1 MTFAGLV
8 LHNLNRR
15 RLRSVVTAI
24 AVMLGVTAVLA
35 LGVLTSSLRR
45 SAVAVLRTG
54 NADFSVSQRG
64 ASDILYSALDRGQVD
79 AVAKTPGVDSAVGVF
94 VKTAHLSRSHP
105 FFVEFGV
112 DPKDEAAYGIKVLQ
126 GRSPS
131 ADATDEIMLGW
142 RAAKDLHAPVGTK
155 LKIEER
161 VFKVVGIM
169 STGNV
174 FGDASG
180 MFPITEL
187 QAWHRQPGVYTLVFV
202 QAKPSTNIS
211 ALRKRIEA
219 DNPQLATAA
228 SEKDYGQVDR
238 NLVLVSAA
246 NVGGSILALFIGAT
260 GVMNTSLLSFFER
273 IREFGVLRALGW
285 SRRRLITLVFGE
297 ALVVSLIGAALGV
310 LVGFVAVEGLTR
322 VGSLVGVFQPYY
334 STQIF
339 VRALA
344 FAFGMALLGAL
355 YPVVRAARLAPLK
368 ALQHE

>member
-24 AVMLGVTAVLA
+24 AVMLGVTAVLT
-35 LGVLTSSLRR
+35 LGVLTTSLRR
-45 SAVAVLRTG
+45 TAVAVLRTG

-64 ASDILYSALDRGQVD
+64 ASDILYSALDRDQVD
-79 AVAKTPGVDSAVGVF
+79 AIAKTPGVDSAVGVF
-94 VKTAHLSRSHP
+94 VKTARISQNHP
-105 FFVEFGV
+105 FFVEFGI
-112 DPKDEAAYGIKVLQ
+112 DPKDEAAYGIKVLT
-126 GRSPS
+126 GRSPR

-142 RAAKDLHAPVGTK
+142 RAARDLHAPVGSK
-155 LKIEER
+155 VQIEER
-161 VFKVVGIM
+161 RFNVVGIM

-180 MFPITEL
+180 MFPINEL

-202 QAKPSTNIS
+202 QAKPNTNIG
-211 ALRKRIEA
+211 ALRKRIES

-238 NLVLVSAA
+238 NLILISAA

-285 SRRRLITLVFGE
+285 TRRRLIFLVVGE
-297 ALVVSLIGAALGV
+297 ALVVSLLGAALGV
-310 LVGFVAVEGLTR
+310 AVGFAAVQGLTR

-334 STQIF
+334 SAFIF
-339 VRALA
+339 ARALA

-355 YPVVRAARLAPLK
+355 YPAIRAARLAPLK